1 VISQEC
7 VIEPDA
13 VGAVAEVVVASGA
26 GADVVAA
33 AAVFAAVFA
42 VAVAEVVAPPAAV
55 ESAARSSM
63 VTGAPAEAVPTGDA
77 AAARNTAMASSCP
90 VSSSQIAIVQ
100 GYRPPQTLRFAGRA
114 RDSRTR
120 GPLHVEIQIHV
131 DIKVHVDILDIS
143 TYRFH
148 VDIQDKRLSMSVP
161 GWPARFCVGDC
172 RCFVVISAL
181 FWLLRQLNWRDRQ

>member
-13 VGAVAEVVVASGA
+13 VGAVADVVAAWGA
-26 GADVVAA
+26 VADVVAVA
-33 AAVFAAVFA
+33 AAVADVVA
-42 VAVAEVVAPPAAV
+42 VAEVVAEVVAPPAAV
-55 ESAARSSM
+55 ESVARSSM
-63 VTGAPAEAVPTGDA
+63 VTGALAEAVPTGDA

-120 GPLHVEIQIHV
+120 GPLHVEIQGIW
-131 DIKVHVDILDIS
+131 
-143 TYRFH
+143 
-148 VDIQDKRLSMSVP
+148 LSMSVP
-161 GWPARFCVGDC
+161 GWPARFCMGC
-172 RCFVVISAL
+172 RCFVVISAI
-181 FWLLRQLNWRDRQ
+181 FWLLRQLNWRDSQ